1 MAQVVIENPIL
12 NSPFVEPTRH
22 FRFDDEGITNEII
35 EGRRVSSYFIPIP
48 QPRKKGKQLQFD
60 TEWTKDRIEEN
71 KVVNRIRQRVGMWRD
86 AGYPD
91 VTRTTA
97 RLLQYWNEPEREKKL
112 FFCQVEA
119 VETAIYITEAAR
131 KRGDAW
137 IENEIRE
144 ANDLSNPGLFRLALK
159 MATGSGKTVVMG
171 MLIAWHALNKLA
183 DSKDPRFSD
192 TFLIV
197 TPGITIRDRLRVLLP
212 NDPDNYYR
220 QRDLLPAEM
229 MEQLGRAKILI
240 VNRHTFKLRER
251 GDAARL
257 TKAILA
263 NGQPGAFTE
272 TPAQMVNR
280 VCRELG
286 PKKNIVVLN
295 DEAHHCYRRKPDG
308 VDEKL
313 KGDDRVEAEQR
324 NEEARMW
331 IPAWKRSRRS
341 SASRPSTIC
350 PPPPSS

>member
-1 MAQVVIENPIL
+1 
-12 NSPFVEPTRH
+12 
-22 FRFDDEGITNEII
+22 
-35 EGRRVSSYFIPIP
+35 
-48 QPRKKGKQLQFD
+48 
-60 TEWTKDRIEEN
+60 
-71 KVVNRIRQRVGMWRD
+71 MWRD

-220 QRDLLPAEM
+220 QHDLLPSEM

-272 TPAQMVNR
+272 TPAQMVDR

-286 PKKNIVVLN
+286 PRRTSWSSTTRPTTATAASPTGLTRSSRETIGSRPSS
-295 DEAHHCYRRKPDG
+295 ATRKPG
-308 VDEKL
+308 CGSRASK
-313 KGDDRVEAEQR
+313 
-324 NEEARMW
+324 
-331 IPAWKRSRRS
+331 PSRRS
-341 SASRPSTIC
+341 SASGSSTTS
-350 PPPPSS
+350 PPPPSSSKGSELPREGRCFRGSSPTSRSSTPSSRAS